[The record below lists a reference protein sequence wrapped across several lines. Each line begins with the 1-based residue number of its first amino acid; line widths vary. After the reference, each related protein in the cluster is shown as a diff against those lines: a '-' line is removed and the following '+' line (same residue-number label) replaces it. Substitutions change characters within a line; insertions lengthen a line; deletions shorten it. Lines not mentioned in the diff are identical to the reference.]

1 MPVLPWTRRGESLR
15 RDELPLVQFHSQ
27 MKVQF
32 FSQLKEIVG
41 ASEVTLD
48 MPNGTSVAEVLARL
62 YRDFPALA
70 QWDRNLLV
78 GAGVD
83 FVARDHLISP
93 NDEIAIMPPV
103 QGG

>member
-1 MPVLPWTRRGESLR
+1 
-15 RDELPLVQFHSQ
+15 

-41 ASEVTLD
+41 AGELTLD
-48 MPNGTSVAEVLARL
+48 LPDGTPVSELLARL
-62 YRDFPALA
+62 YRDFPALE
-70 QWDRNLLV
+70 QWDRNLLI

-83 FVARDHLISP
+83 FVGREHRISP

>member
-1 MPVLPWTRRGESLR
+1 M
-15 RDELPLVQFHSQ
+15 Q
-27 MKVQF
+27 VQF

-41 ASEVTLD
+41 TSELNLD
-48 MPNGTSVAEVLARL
+48 LPDGISVADLLARL

-78 GAGVD
+78 GAGVE
-83 FVARDHLISP
+83 FVGRDYRIQP
-93 NDEIAIMPPV
+93 NDQIAIMPPV

>member
-1 MPVLPWTRRGESLR
+1 
-15 RDELPLVQFHSQ
+15 

-41 ASEVTLD
+41 ASELTVDLPD
-48 MPNGTSVAEVLARL
+48 GTAVSDLLARL

-70 QWDRNLLV
+70 QWDRNLLI
-78 GAGVD
+78 GAGID
-83 FVARDHLISP
+83 FVGREHRISP

>member
-1 MPVLPWTRRGESLR
+1 
-15 RDELPLVQFHSQ
+15 

-32 FSQLKEIVG
+32 FSQLKEIAG
-41 ASEVTLD
+41 ASEIVLD
-48 MPNGTSVAEVLARL
+48 LPEGATVADLLAQL
-62 YRDFPALA
+62 YRHFPALEK
-70 QWDRNLLV
+70 WDGSLLV

-83 FVARDHLISP
+83 FVARDHLIQP